1 MIDKGYAIY
10 KINPNAKFTQK
21 ADGTIEWLE
30 GTTPISEEDINTKIE
45 ELKISEPNY
54 KE

>member
-1 MIDKGYAIY
+1 MIDRGYAIS
-10 KINPNAKFTQK
+10 KINPNAKFIQK
-21 ADGTIEWLE
+21 ADGTVEWLE
-30 GTTPISEEDINTKIE
+30 GTTPISEEDINAKIE